1 MNIDKMNKKSKFNG
15 LWIFNKYIIFFIFI
29 FFLLCVGGTYAY
41 FAFRVE
47 NSVVITGKVIAV
59 DASLEVELVAGSNG
73 KLVPMIDDA
82 LSNALKGVGSD
93 NGACVDK
100 YNNLSCQVYKITLIN
115 KGSRLKHIS
124 GTVELYP
131 QSGEG
136 NAYSNLKWREL
147 ENQTTIKEN
156 STINGMSKSTLVTD
170 LTIESKDEKVWYI
183 AVWLSEAGNDQ
194 LNVDKGLFGGTVTFG
209 DDSVVSNTGGT

>member
-1 MNIDKMNKKSKFNG
+1 
-15 LWIFNKYIIFFIFI
+15 
-29 FFLLCVGGTYAY
+29 
-41 FAFRVE
+41 
-47 NSVVITGKVIAV
+47 
-59 DASLEVELVAGSNG
+59 
-73 KLVPMIDDA
+73 MIDDA